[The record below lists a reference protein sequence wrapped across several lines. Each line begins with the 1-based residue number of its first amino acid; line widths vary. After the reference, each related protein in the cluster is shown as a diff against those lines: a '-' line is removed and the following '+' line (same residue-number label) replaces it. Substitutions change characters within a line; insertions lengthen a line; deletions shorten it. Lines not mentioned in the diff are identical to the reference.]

1 MPSTMLSRQGADTLA
16 LPSQMPRLRPH
27 RQQFGSSKN
36 HLKLPNLPR
45 FHPAN
50 FPSQSSSQASTP
62 YSSSASPPPPPSPRT
77 QQKQYSEAQRQLYHY
92 QRDLVASAVAR
103 NPLPGHRPVSPRLNP
118 LGSPGP
124 VTPLEL
130 ESQDGDYLLAGAS
143 TPSDSD
149 AACNELV
156 EKLIQEEAKR
166 SGSLSPS
173 SNSVGSC

>member
-27 RQQFGSSKN
+27 RQHLGGSKN
-36 HLKLPNLPR
+36 HLKLPSLPR

-50 FPSQSSSQASTP
+50 FPSQSPSQSSSS
-62 YSSSASPPPPPSPRT
+62 YSSSASPPPPPSPRS
-77 QQKQYSEAQRQLYHY
+77 QQKQYSEAQRQLYFY
-92 QRDLVASAVAR
+92 QRDLVANAVAR
-103 NPLPGHRPVSPRLNP
+103 NPLPGNRPMSPRLNP

-130 ESQDGDYLLAGAS
+130 EGSNGDYLLAGAS
-143 TPSDSD
+143 TPSASD

-156 EKLIQEEAKR
+156 EKLMLEEAKR
-166 SGSLSPS
+166 AGSISPS
-173 SNSVGSC
+173 SNSVDSC